1 MASHSLSLPVLA
13 CNVSTKKLDL
23 QTPCCVCL
31 KEGRLCFA
39 LLCFGN
45 QKSFWSSCQQSL
57 GHLFVLLGRVNR
69 ATVRNETPEK
79 WNSFSR
85 RWWMG
90 CWNVEDQHPKQTSSP
105 SGRWKKLGFYTQLR
119 RGTAEWTAW
128 KPLKIAAAESLYK
141 VAADLCSVISTKF
154 TGLGP
159 GWRLRWLWRCWPSCV
174 RSWELM
180 ISSFSRST
188 SFAQPLTNPMARLV
202 GSFRQMACV
211 VISPMFFF
219 SSWKQAGALGCK
231 NRASPAWANACGTGS
246 WGFVLWTKISFRC
259 GCFLIVDCK
268 IWWNG

>member
-1 MASHSLSLPVLA
+1 ML
-13 CNVSTKKLDL
+13 
-23 QTPCCVCL
+23 CL
-31 KEGRLCFA
+31 FERRAALLCFA
-39 LLCFGN
+39 LLW
-45 QKSFWSSCQQSL
+45 KSKVILVKLPAISWASL
-57 GHLFVLLGRVNR
+57 RFARKSQPCNCPK
-69 ATVRNETPEK
+69 RNPEK

-219 SSWKQAGALGCK
+219 PAGNKQ
-231 NRASPAWANACGTGS
+231 
-246 WGFVLWTKISFRC
+246 VLWVAKTEPARPGRTPVEPGPEDLFCELR
-259 GCFLIVDCK
+259 
-268 IWWNG
+268 

>member
-13 CNVSTKKLDL
+13 CNVSTEKLDL

-31 KEGRLCFA
+31 KEGRLCFV

-69 ATVRNETPEK
+69 ATVRNETLKNETDFPGDGGWAAEM
-79 WNSFSR
+79 SR
-85 RWWMG
+85 
-90 CWNVEDQHPKQTSSP
+90 TSIQNRHHRHQA
-105 SGRWKKLGFYTQLR
+105 GGKNIGFYTQLC

-188 SFAQPLTNPMARLV
+188 SFAQPLANPMARLV

-219 SSWKQAGALGCK
+219 QVETSRCFGLQKPSQPGLGERLW
-231 NRASPAWANACGTGS
+231 NR
-246 WGFVLWTKISFRC
+246 VLRIFFELR
-259 GCFLIVDCK
+259 
-268 IWWNG
+268 